1 MPDSVPSQAGDDS
14 VGQQAMVSASEAGPP
29 AAKRGMQRIPV
40 RVREAIRHREE
51 RAEIQIGWA
60 QLAIVILFT
69 VLYSLAPRAGGSLGD
84 QIEPVP
90 LFLSVYGLFTLLRL
104 SLAYQRMA
112 PAWFLH
118 LSSAFDMA
126 LLMGLIWSFHIQ
138 YGQHPAFYLK
148 APTQAYVF
156 IFIAL
161 RALRFDPQYV
171 ISAGLSAAVGWFLM
185 VIYAV
190 SHDPGDGKEIL
201 TRNYVEYITMNRV
214 LIGAEFDKIMS
225 ILVVTGVLGLAI
237 WTARRLLITAVR
249 EEEAAKDLQRF
260 FAPEVA
266 AAITTADDR
275 VATSHSE
282 AREVAV
288 MFVDIRNFTRFAA
301 GIHESDV
308 ARLLAGYRSFIVDAV
323 KRNGGTIDKFLGDGI
338 MATFGAVTR
347 SDTYAADGVRAML
360 AVLEAADRWND
371 YRAREGFHQALRVN
385 AGLAAGRAICG
396 PVGDQDHLEYTVV
409 GDTVNLAAKLEGHN
423 KMEGSRALTT
433 AATLALAET
442 QGFEASP
449 GVFKS
454 CQGRAIEGIG
464 QIIDLVKVAYAP
476 PAGASP
482 RRP

>member
-1 MPDSVPSQAGDDS
+1 MPDSIPPGAGGDS
-14 VGQQAMVSASEAGPP
+14 VGQQAMSSAGDAEAPLP
-29 AAKRGMQRIPV
+29 RRGMQRIPV
-40 RVREAIRHREE
+40 RVREAIRRREE
-51 RAEIQIGWA
+51 RAEILIGWA
-60 QLAIVILFT
+60 QVAIVVLFS
-69 VLYSLAPRAGGSLGD
+69 VLYALAPRAAGSVGD

-126 LLMGLIWSFHIQ
+126 LLMALIWSFHLQ
-138 YGQHPAFYLK
+138 YGQHPSFYLK

-171 ISAGLSAAVGWFLM
+171 ISAGLSAAVGWLVM

-190 SHDPGDGKEIL
+190 SHDPGDGKEII
-201 TRNYVEYITMNRV
+201 TRNYVEYMTMNRV
-214 LIGAEFDKIMS
+214 LIGAEFDKIIS

-237 WTARRLLITAVR
+237 WAARRLLITAVR

-266 AAITTADDR
+266 TAILTADDR
-275 VATSHSE
+275 VASSHSE

-301 GIHESDV
+301 GIHENDV

-323 KRNGGTIDKFLGDGI
+323 QRNGGTIDKFLGDGV
-338 MATFGAVTR
+338 MATFGAVTA
-347 SDTYAADGVRAML
+347 SETYAADGMRALL
-360 AVLEAADRWND
+360 AVLDAADRWNA
-371 YRAREGFHQALRVN
+371 YRASEGFHQPLRVN

-396 PVGDQDHLEYTVV
+396 PVGDQHHLEYTVV

-423 KMEGSRALTT
+423 KVEGSRALTT
-433 AATLALAET
+433 AATLALAEQ
-442 QGFEASP
+442 QGFETPP
-449 GVFKS
+449 GQFRA
-454 CQGRAIEGIG
+454 CPERAIEGIG
-464 QIIDLVKVAYAP
+464 QIVDLVMISHAAPAAVAV
-476 PAGASP
+476 
-482 RRP
+482 RHR

>member
-1 MPDSVPSQAGDDS
+1 MSRADD
-14 VGQQAMVSASEAGPP
+14 ADPP
-29 AAKRGMQRIPV
+29 RPRHAMQRIPV

-51 RAEIQIGWA
+51 RAEILIGWA
-60 QLAIVILFT
+60 QVAIVVLFA
-69 VLYSLAPRAGGSLGD
+69 VLYALAPRAAGSLGD

-126 LLMGLIWSFHIQ
+126 LLMGLIWSFHLQ
-138 YGQHPAFYLK
+138 YGQHPSFYLK

-171 ISAGLSAAVGWFLM
+171 LSAGLSAAVGWFLM
-185 VIYAV
+185 VIYAA
-190 SHDPGDGKEIL
+190 SHEPGDGKEIL
-201 TRNYVEYITMNRV
+201 TRNYVEYMTMNRV
-214 LIGAEFDKIMS
+214 LIGAEFDKIIS
-225 ILVVTGVLGLAI
+225 ILVVTGVLSLAI
-237 WTARRLLITAVR
+237 WAARRLLITAVR

-282 AREVAV
+282 ARDVAV

-301 GIHESDV
+301 GIHVSDV
-308 ARLLAGYRSFIVDAV
+308 ARLLAGYRSFIVGAV
-323 KRNGGTIDKFLGDGI
+323 QRHGGTVDKFLGDGI
-338 MATFGAVTR
+338 MVTFGAVTR
-347 SDTYAADGVRAML
+347 SDTYAADGVRALL
-360 AVLEAADRWND
+360 AVLEAADRWNA
-371 YRAREGFHQALRVN
+371 YRASEGFHQPLRVN

-409 GDTVNLAAKLEGHN
+409 GDTVNLAAKLEGQN
-423 KMEGSRALTT
+423 KAEGSRALTT
-433 AATLALAET
+433 AATLALAES
-442 QGFEASP
+442 QGFEAKP
-449 GVFKS
+449 GVFKP
-454 CQGRAIEGIG
+454 CQGRTVEGLG
-464 QIIDLVKVAYAP
+464 HEVDLVKVPYATLVSS
-476 PAGASP
+476 AA
-482 RRP
+482 RHR